1 MVFKGDNNYEIVQ
14 YIFIKWRFV
23 TRKMQLQIKKK
34 KGSTFIS
41 EMEKLQKADSETGL
55 FQQTWK
61 TLTEGMTQES
71 TSLK

>member
-1 MVFKGDNNYEIVQ
+1 MKVFSTFSSNGGLSLGRRSY
-14 YIFIKWRFV
+14 R
-23 TRKMQLQIKKK
+23 LKK

-41 EMEKLQKADSETGL
+41 EMEKLQMADSETGL

-61 TLTEGMTQES
+61 TLTEGMTQET